1 MRRVVG
7 MLIAFLFIV
16 SLLVVQVNGFL
27 LSSLHHSSVSRRL
40 LFSDYSKY
48 LIYIYMI
55 LIVLTSALMKN
66 TGLINIGIEPSG
78 VC

>member
-1 MRRVVG
+1 

-27 LSSLHHSSVSRRL
+27 LSSLHHDPSVSRRL

-48 LIYIYMI
+48 LIYIYIYIYMI

-66 TGLINIGIEPSG
+66 AGLINIGIEPSG